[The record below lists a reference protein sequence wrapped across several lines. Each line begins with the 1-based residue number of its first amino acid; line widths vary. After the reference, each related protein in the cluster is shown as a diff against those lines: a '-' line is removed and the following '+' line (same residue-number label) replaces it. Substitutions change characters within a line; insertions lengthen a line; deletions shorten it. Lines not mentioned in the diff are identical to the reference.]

1 MVVEVHVV
9 CWRKF
14 FYPKKQ
20 YKINQKYYILS
31 SGLIPMSEDF
41 ILKKRKLEDIDTFN
55 L

>member
-20 YKINQKYYILS
+20 YKINQKILHIIFRPDFYA
-31 SGLIPMSEDF
+31 GRFYLKMS
-41 ILKKRKLEDIDTFN
+41 RLEDIDTFN